1 MPSEGHPPHQLA
13 AYCLPNGVHKPTDPK
28 NDLASQW
35 VIVTS
40 EYTAKM
46 TVIRAAIKIAP
57 IQFIAASPPHLRHLL
72 LGRASSAKHRR
83 ASKRLDARLVGS
95 LFYPSFTTTL
105 LARCRID
112 SSVRL
117 HWLRHR
123 GKSSP
128 VARRTFLLVGF
139 AIGFFIWCF
148 SGAAAGRIASS
159 AAPWCPRVWQVH
171 CSRPARQ
178 RTDGARC

>member
-57 IQFIAASPPHLRHLL
+57 IQFIAALAPHQLAASFIRPLPPH
-72 LGRASSAKHRR
+72 
-83 ASKRLDARLVGS
+83 
-95 LFYPSFTTTL
+95 
-105 LARCRID
+105 C
-112 SSVRL
+112 L
-117 HWLRHR
+117 H
-123 GKSSP
+123 
-128 VARRTFLLVGF
+128 
-139 AIGFFIWCF
+139 
-148 SGAAAGRIASS
+148 GAG
-159 AAPWCPRVWQVH
+159 
-171 CSRPARQ
+171 
-178 RTDGARC
+178 